1 MDTNIQMSLKWLG
14 REKKCHLCGK
24 RFLGSEDA
32 WRFKRTQQGISHILY
47 FCSWSCIRKWDAEM
61 EAKRKKGR
69 KRCPQ
74 EQEIYRLLAEKE
86 QPKLI
91 CERLG
96 INRSTYWYYRE
107 RWVEQQEDEDSE

>member
-1 MDTNIQMSLKWLG
+1 MDRIQTALKWLG
-14 REKKCHLCGK
+14 HEKHCHQCGK
-24 RFLGSEDA
+24 AFLGSSEEWA
-32 WRFKRTQQGISHILY
+32 YKRYKHEHGHPLY
-47 FCSWSCIRKWDAEM
+47 FCSWKCLRQWEAEK
-61 EAKRKKGR
+61 EVTRKKGR

-107 RWVEQQEDEDSE
+107 RWVESKEEDENGD